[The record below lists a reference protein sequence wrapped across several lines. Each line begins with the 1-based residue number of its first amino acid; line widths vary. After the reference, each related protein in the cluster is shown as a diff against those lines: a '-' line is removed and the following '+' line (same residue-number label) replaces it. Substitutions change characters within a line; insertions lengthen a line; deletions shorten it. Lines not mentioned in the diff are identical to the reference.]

1 MTRLVAVL
9 GYSDRGAPGLHPVC
23 ATRLARAEREASP
36 HDVVLFSGWD
46 RHRGASAEAD
56 LMAQS
61 WKTPVRARIVD
72 RSART
77 TLGNAI
83 GVGRAT
89 RRLDA
94 NEVVIVTSSWHA
106 RRAGVLVRASILG
119 SGATLTV
126 VRTDEPTTPRHG
138 LRELVAWVAVPVLAL
153 VAARTR

>member
-9 GYSDRGAPGLHPVC
+9 GYSDRRAPELHPVC
-23 ATRLARAEREASP
+23 AARLARAEREASS

-46 RHRGASAEAD
+46 RRRGGTAEAD

-61 WKTPVRARIVD
+61 WRTPVTARVVD
-72 RSART
+72 RGART

-89 RRLDA
+89 RRLA
-94 NEVVIVTSSWHA
+94 VHEVVLVTSSWHA
-106 RRAGVLVRASILG
+106 RRAGILVRASLLG
-119 SGATLTV
+119 SGAMLTV

-138 LRELVAWVAVPVLAL
+138 LRELVAWTLVPMLAV

>member
-9 GYSDRGAPGLHPVC
+9 GYSDRGAPELHPVC
-23 ATRLARAEREASP
+23 AARLARAQREASP
-36 HDVVLFSGWD
+36 EDIVLFSGWD
-46 RHRGASAEAD
+46 RRRGTSAEAD

-61 WKTPVRARIVD
+61 WRTPVRARIVD
-72 RSART
+72 RGART

-89 RRLDA
+89 RRLEAD
-94 NEVVIVTSSWHA
+94 EVVMVTSSWHG
-106 RRAGVLVRASILG
+106 RRAGFLVRASLLG
-119 SGATLTV
+119 SGATLRV
-126 VRTDEPTTPRHG
+126 VRTAEPTTARHG